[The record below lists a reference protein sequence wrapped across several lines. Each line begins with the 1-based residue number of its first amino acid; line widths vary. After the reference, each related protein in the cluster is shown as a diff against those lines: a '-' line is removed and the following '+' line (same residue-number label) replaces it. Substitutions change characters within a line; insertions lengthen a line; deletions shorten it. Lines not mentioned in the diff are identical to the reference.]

1 MTNEPEPTND
11 APGKTA
17 ADAPRDDELAE
28 LIKAADED
36 EGAGASEM
44 SDRLRDRTAETAAE
58 PESAGDLED

>member
-1 MTNEPEPTND
+1 MGTND
-11 APGKTA
+11 VSS

-44 SDRLRDRTAETAAE
+44 SDRLRDRTEQSAAE
-58 PESAGDLED
+58 PEQAGDLED

>member
-1 MTNEPEPTND
+1 MGTND
-11 APGKTA
+11 AST

-44 SDRLRDRTAETAAE
+44 SDRLRDRTEQSAAE
-58 PESAGDLED
+58 PEQAGDLED